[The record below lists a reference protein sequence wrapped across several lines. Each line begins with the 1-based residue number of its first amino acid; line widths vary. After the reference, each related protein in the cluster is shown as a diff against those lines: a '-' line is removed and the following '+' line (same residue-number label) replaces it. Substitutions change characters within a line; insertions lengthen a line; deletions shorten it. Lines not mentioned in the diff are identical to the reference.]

1 VGVRS
6 TVRFV
11 DAQPNIMN
19 IHQIGFMHNFTHA
32 IMFHHLHDEKKHSQ
46 GQGSIS
52 SDEFEQILEYAKS
65 KYNLLDADAYEAKVI
80 GGNLG
85 ETDVVL
91 TFDDALKS
99 QYEIAYPILAREGIK
114 AYFFVYT
121 NAFSEEPDPLEFYRD
136 YRNNYFGDIDE
147 FYAQFFRIFL
157 VTQPDLFSDYSSRY
171 PNNYLSAF
179 PFYTDMDRR
188 FRFARD
194 EILGIDNY
202 YAIMDSM
209 MTDSGYNK
217 EERRSTLFMSKE
229 DIASLSNS
237 GHAIGLHSSS
247 HPTRMDGNSY
257 KRQLT
262 EYTDNF
268 DFLHSLTGIKPTSMS
283 HPCGRYNA
291 DTLKILSDIGI
302 KIGFCSSIE
311 HSNIR
316 SCFEIPREDHAN
328 VIKFLSN

>member
-1 VGVRS
+1 
-6 TVRFV
+6 
-11 DAQPNIMN
+11 
-19 IHQIGFMHNFTHA
+19 MHNFTHA

-52 SDEFEQILEYAKS
+52 SDEFTQILEYAKS
-65 KYNLLDADAYEAKVI
+65 KYNLLDANAYEAKVAS
-80 GGNLG
+80 GNLA
-85 ETDVVL
+85 ETDAVL

-99 QYEIAYPILAREGIK
+99 QYEIAYPILERQGIK

-136 YRNNYFGDIDE
+136 YRNNYFDNIDE

-157 VTQPDLFSDYSSRY
+157 ISQPKLFSDYSSRY

-194 EILGIDNY
+194 EILGVNNY
-202 YAIMDSM
+202 YVIMDAM
-209 MTDSGYNK
+209 MNDSEYKK
-217 EERRSTLFMSKE
+217 EERREILFMSKE

-257 KRQLT
+257 EKQLI

-283 HPCGRYNA
+283 HPCGRYNS

-311 HSNIR
+311 HASIR

-328 VIKFLSN
+328 VIKFLNN

>member
-1 VGVRS
+1 
-6 TVRFV
+6 
-11 DAQPNIMN
+11 
-19 IHQIGFMHNFTHA
+19 MHNFTHA
-32 IMFHHLHDEKKHSQ
+32 IMFHHLHDEKNHAQ

-52 SDEFEQILEYAKS
+52 SDEFAQILEYTRG
-65 KYNLLDADAYEAKVI
+65 KYNLLDADAYEEKVI
-80 GGNLG
+80 SGNLA
-85 ETDVVL
+85 ENDVVL

-99 QYEIAYPILAREGIK
+99 QYEIAYPILENEGVK

-136 YRNNYFGDIDE
+136 YRNNYFSNIDD

-157 VTQPDLFSDYSSRY
+157 VTRPELFSDYSSRY

-194 EILGIDNY
+194 EVLGIDNY
-202 YAIMDSM
+202 YNIMDSM
-209 MTDSGYNK
+209 MMDSGYNK
-217 EERRSTLFMSKE
+217 EERRAMLFMSKE

-247 HPTRMDGNSY
+247 HPTRMDNNSY
-257 KRQLT
+257 EKQLT
-262 EYTDNF
+262 EYTNNF
-268 DFLHSLTGIKPTSMS
+268 DFLHSLTGTKPTSMS
-283 HPCGRYNA
+283 HPCGRYNS

-311 HSNIR
+311 HSSIR

-328 VIKFLSN
+328 VIKFLNN